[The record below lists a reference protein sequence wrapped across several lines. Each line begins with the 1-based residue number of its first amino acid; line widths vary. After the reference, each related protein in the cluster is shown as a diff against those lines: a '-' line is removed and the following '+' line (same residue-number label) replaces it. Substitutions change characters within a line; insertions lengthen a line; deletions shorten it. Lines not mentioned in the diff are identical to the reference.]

1 MDHLPLPKKSPLD
14 PIEVPYSCTS
24 DYDGGPMLEYPI
36 RRGWKV
42 KYSPYGIRY
51 LDENSVKP
59 TNAKLEDF
67 IQTWLYFGF
76 LHELFGDFVDIK
88 SFVTTNSHGKPVV
101 TTAPL
106 QHCLEVLF
114 KRWKGD
120 SPPYGPDGSAALQ
133 GVSQLNHFVG

>member
-1 MDHLPLPKKSPLD
+1 
-14 PIEVPYSCTS
+14 
-24 DYDGGPMLEYPI
+24 MLEYPI

-51 LDENSVKP
+51 LDENGDKP

-76 LHELFGDFVDIK
+76 LHELFGDFADIK
-88 SFVTTNSHGKPVV
+88 TFVKQNSHGKPVV

-106 QHCLEVLF
+106 QHCMEVLF

-120 SPPYGPDGSAALQ
+120 SPPYGPDGLEAVL
-133 GVSQLNHFVG
+133 GISQLNHFVGQYLG